1 MAVSL
6 ACCPH
11 EAAAAPA
18 AVSSRVPLAVV
29 LHSSGFSLGYAGRAG
44 SGGSA
49 AGATTMAERTLGVIG
64 GSGLYELPGLEAV
77 EPTRVRTPFGDP
89 SDEIIAG
96 RLGGVRLLFLPRHG
110 RGHRLL
116 PSELPFRAN
125 VWALKSLGADSLL
138 AVSAVGSLREEIVP
152 GHLVVPD
159 QFIDRTRGRQAE
171 STFFGRGV
179 VAHVQFADPFCP
191 LLSRALVEA
200 ARSAGATVHGGG
212 TYVCMEGPAFSTR
225 AESLLY
231 RSWGAHVIG
240 MTNLQEAKLARE
252 AELCFATLAL
262 ATDYDCWHEAH
273 DDVQI
278 GDVLAVIAANVD
290 RARRTLAALAP
301 RLPEP
306 GGCACGRAL
315 EHAIITDRAVIP
327 ADVKRDLAPIAGRY
341 L

>member
-1 MAVSL
+1 
-6 ACCPH
+6 
-11 EAAAAPA
+11 
-18 AVSSRVPLAVV
+18 
-29 LHSSGFSLGYAGRAG
+29 
-44 SGGSA
+44 
-49 AGATTMAERTLGVIG
+49 MAERTLGVIG
-64 GSGLYELPGLEAV
+64 GSGLYELPGLARV
-77 EPTRVRTPFGDP
+77 ERTRLATPFGDP
-89 SDEIIAG
+89 SDEIVVG
-96 RLGGVRLLFLPRHG
+96 WLGDTRLLFLPRHG

-125 VWALKSLGADSLL
+125 IWALKSLGADCLL

-152 GHLVVPD
+152 GHVVIPD
-159 QFIDRTRGRQAE
+159 QFIDRTRGRQRE

-191 LLSRALVEA
+191 RLSQALLAA
-200 ARSAGATVHGGG
+200 ARAAGATAHAGG

-225 AESLLY
+225 AESNLY

-262 ATDYDCWHEAH
+262 ATDYDCWHDAH

-278 GDVLAVIAANVD
+278 ADILQVIAANVEL
-290 RARRTLAALAP
+290 ARRTIAALAP
-301 RLPEP
+301 GLPAAE
-306 GGCACGRAL
+306 GCACPRAL
-315 EHAIITDRAVIP
+315 EHAIISDRAAIP
-327 ADVKRDLAPIAGRY
+327 ASVRRDLAPIAGRY

>member
-1 MAVSL
+1 
-6 ACCPH
+6 
-11 EAAAAPA
+11 
-18 AVSSRVPLAVV
+18 
-29 LHSSGFSLGYAGRAG
+29 
-44 SGGSA
+44 
-49 AGATTMAERTLGVIG
+49 MAERTLGVIG
-64 GSGLYELPGLEAV
+64 GSGLYELPGLDAV
-77 EPTRVRTPFGDP
+77 ERKRVRTPFGDP
-89 SDEIIAG
+89 SDEIVVG
-96 RLGGVRLLFLPRHG
+96 RLGDTRLLFLPRHG

-125 VWALKSLGADSLL
+125 VWALKSLGADCLL
-138 AVSAVGSLREEIVP
+138 AVSAVGSLREEIAP
-152 GHLVVPD
+152 GHVVVPD

-191 LLSRALVEA
+191 RLAPALVDA
-200 ARSAGATVHGGG
+200 ARSAGATVHSGG

-225 AESLLY
+225 AESHLY

-262 ATDYDCWHEAH
+262 ATDYDCWHAGH

-278 GDVLAVIAANVD
+278 EEILKVLAANVD
-290 RARRTLAALAP
+290 LARRTVAAMVS
-301 RLPEP
+301 RLPP
-306 GGCACGRAL
+306 ADCPCPRAL
-315 EHAIITDRAVIP
+315 EHAIITDRALIP
-327 ADVKRDLAPIAGRY
+327 ADVRRDLAPIAGRY

>member
-1 MAVSL
+1 
-6 ACCPH
+6 
-11 EAAAAPA
+11 
-18 AVSSRVPLAVV
+18 
-29 LHSSGFSLGYAGRAG
+29 
-44 SGGSA
+44 
-49 AGATTMAERTLGVIG
+49 
-64 GSGLYELPGLEAV
+64 
-77 EPTRVRTPFGDP
+77 
-89 SDEIIAG
+89 
-96 RLGGVRLLFLPRHG
+96 
-110 RGHRLL
+110 
-116 PSELPFRAN
+116 
-125 VWALKSLGADSLL
+125 
-138 AVSAVGSLREEIVP
+138 
-152 GHLVVPD
+152 
-159 QFIDRTRGRQAE
+159 
-171 STFFGRGV
+171 V

-191 LLSRALVEA
+191 LLSRALVDA

-225 AESLLY
+225 AESQLY

-240 MTNLQEAKLARE
+240 MTNVQEAKLARE

-278 GDVLAVIAANVD
+278 ADVLAVIAANVE

-301 RLPEP
+301 RLPAP